1 MTAAPPEKA
10 GSAASLSETSGEFGV
25 AVGVAA
31 MGSLGTA
38 VYRAELPD
46 RLPVEAARESIT
58 AAVTA
63 ARDLPEVLDLAR
75 AAFTT
80 GLNTVAAV
88 GTIIFAALAVA
99 TIAVLRRHD
108 TAA

>member
-1 MTAAPPEKA
+1 
-10 GSAASLSETSGEFGV
+10 
-25 AVGVAA
+25 

-38 VYRAELPD
+38 VYRGELPD
-46 RLPVEAARESIT
+46 HLPVEAARESIS

-63 ARDLPEVLDLAR
+63 AKDLPDVLELAR

-88 GTIIFAALAVA
+88 STVVFVGLAVV

-108 TAA
+108 STA